1 MCYTF
6 RVPEKRNGRKFI
18 THHGLRQ
25 TAQNQETEMD
35 REAYDK
41 FYDFCEKAVSIIF
54 LVGWAMTIILG
65 SL

>member
-1 MCYTF
+1 
-6 RVPEKRNGRKFI
+6 
-18 THHGLRQ
+18 
-25 TAQNQETEMD
+25 MD